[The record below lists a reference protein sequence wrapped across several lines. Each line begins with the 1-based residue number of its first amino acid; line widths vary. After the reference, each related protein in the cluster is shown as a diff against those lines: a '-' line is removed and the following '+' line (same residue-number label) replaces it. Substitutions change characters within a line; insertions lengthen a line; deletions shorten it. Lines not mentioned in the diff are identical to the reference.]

1 MGVSP
6 YAQHASNR
14 SQDATPYDTATP
26 NGAGG
31 TGGGSGISPKSAS
44 LYSPLSDSS
53 SYVKGSSTGANG
65 ADCGTNGVGGA
76 GTPSSVGAVG
86 GAGGGSVT
94 PKDQQN
100 GYGSLSKDLN
110 SWGGGAA
117 GAGQTP
123 VRPSVC
129 TPDMSASRYT
139 PTAVDVAA
147 RDRWMNTC
155 SLSSAA
161 AASQAAAAQPQLQQ
175 SANHHFYPWM
185 AIAGTSS
192 DNSPKQKMHFWNHVR
207 ERRGRRQLK
216 LHLKILWVLAT
227 RSMKMCAMRMV
238 IRRFTQC
245 HARPKRK
252 EGKKREVLNGH

>member
-1 MGVSP
+1 MMNSYFEQSSFYNQAAAASAAGTAADQAYRFPLGLAGMGVSP
-6 YAQHASNR
+6 YAQHGSNR
-14 SQDATPYDTATP
+14 SQDTPYDTATP
-26 NGAGG
+26 NGGVSG
-31 TGGGSGISPKSAS
+31 GGGSGISPKSAS

-53 SYVKGSSTGANG
+53 SYVKGASSGANGG

-76 GTPSSVGAVG
+76 GTPSSVV
-86 GAGGGSVT
+86 GGSVT

-100 GYGSLSKDLN
+100 GYSSLSKDLN
-110 SWGGGAA
+110 SWGASATGAA
-117 GAGQTP
+117 AAGQTP

-185 AIAGTSS
+185 AIAGKLTLTL
-192 DNSPKQKMHFWNHVR
+192 HFSQTGK
-207 ERRGRRQLK
+207 E
-216 LHLKILWVLAT
+216 
-227 RSMKMCAMRMV
+227 
-238 IRRFTQC
+238 
-245 HARPKRK
+245 RK
-252 EGKKREVLNGH
+252 EKKSQ